1 MLSERLK
8 KSKSLSRKLKEK
20 QLSLRNKRNI
30 SLKQS
35 KRQASLTLIVR
46 FGLTMKSNKILR
58 DIKNNSEKKN
68 KKDARELKKSR
79 KTSNGNKSKL
89 TKHSLTNNNKIV
101 RIERDS
107 TNSTR
112 KK

>member
-8 KSKSLSRKLKEK
+8 KSKYSSKKLKKK
-20 QLSLRNKRNI
+20 QLSLKNKRKI

-35 KRQASLTLIVR
+35 KTQACLTLIVK

-68 KKDARELKKSR
+68 KLDARELKKSR
-79 KTSNGNKSKL
+79 KTFSGNKSKL

-101 RIERDS
+101 KIERDS
-107 TNSTR
+107 TKSTR